1 MTQSIFILLKSMI
14 ILLFILSSTII
25 LRLLYTTK
33 YQFASAQRKP
43 KQSPSHLIA
52 ILGSGGHSAEM
63 KSLLRD
69 LDPTR
74 YTHRTYII
82 SSGDNLAR
90 EKAFQ
95 IESNIQARLRP
106 CSPTDAGIWDDVT
119 GIWDVVLVSR
129 ARKIHQSL
137 LTTLF
142 SSLWCAHDCIRALDL
157 IKRSSKAAPNE
168 YPDVIVAN
176 GPATSVIF
184 VLTAAFLRFLG
195 VAPIWKMK
203 VIFVESWARVKSLSL
218 SGRLLLRLGIC
229 DRFLVQWE
237 TLANSINK
245 NGTQKVEWSGF
256 LVD

>member
-1 MTQSIFILLKSMI
+1 MTQSIFILSKSLTILLI
-14 ILLFILSSTII
+14 ILLLTLI

-33 YQFASAQRKP
+33 CQIASAQRKP
-43 KQSPSHLIA
+43 KQGPSHLVA

-74 YTHRTYII
+74 YTHRTYIA
-82 SSGDNLAR
+82 SSEDYFAR
-90 EKAFQ
+90 EKAIQ
-95 IESNIQARLRP
+95 IESSIQARLKP
-106 CSPTDAGIWDDVT
+106 CGPTGAGIWDDVT
-119 GIWDVVLVSR
+119 GIWDVVLVKR

-142 SSLWCAHDCIRALDL
+142 SSLWCAHDCIRALYL
-157 IKRSSKAAPNE
+157 IKRSSKTAPHE
-168 YPDVIVAN
+168 YPDVIIAN

-184 VLTAAFLRFLG
+184 ILSAAVLRLLG
-195 VAPIWKMK
+195 VAPTWKMK
-203 VIFVESWARVKSLSL
+203 IIFVESWARVKSLSL

-237 TLANSINK
+237 NLANSINK
-245 NGTQKVEWSGF
+245 KGAQKVEWSGF